1 MKMLY
6 STCTEDPALLHHW
19 LRKPHS
25 LSTVYMKRLFIVH
38 ILTHFVHVYRCTLST
53 VVFTTGRTS
62 AEHRYN
68 IDCTALALMWTD
80 DIELYGDMNI

>member
-1 MKMLY
+1 M
-6 STCTEDPALLHHW
+6 
-19 LRKPHS
+19 
-25 LSTVYMKRLFIVH
+25 H

-68 IDCTALALMWTD
+68 IDCTALALVWTD
-80 DIELYGDMNI
+80 DIVLYGDMNI